1 MRQSDRLFICDI
13 LVLRYA
19 APILVVLGL
28 QRDKLVQILVRL
40 LRLFTQLHHLLH
52 LDLICFILG
61 PFSIVHILDFNLTLA
76 PLNVLN
82 HGIALGVLEGQL

>member
-1 MRQSDRLFICDI
+1 MRQCDRLFICDI
-13 LVLRYA
+13 LVLRYS
-19 APILVVLGL
+19 APILAVLGL

-40 LRLFTQLHHLLH
+40 LCLFTQLHHLLH

-76 PLNVLN
+76 PLNVLY
-82 HGIALGVLEGQL
+82 HCIALSVLEGQL